1 MRNSYGEK
9 NYLKCLFSLWGGG
22 TMRNSRGEID
32 IMVLCKAISL
42 KTLYMNIYTS
52 TRKSRGAV
60 PLLHYVYQ
68 CNTECK

>member
-1 MRNSYGEK
+1 MVK
-9 NYLKCLFSLWGGG
+9 KLPKVFIFFMGG

>member
-1 MRNSYGEK
+1 
-9 NYLKCLFSLWGGG
+9 
-22 TMRNSRGEID
+22 MRNSRGEID

-52 TRKSRGAV
+52 MRKFRGAV